1 MWLSWYRWQEK
12 NVMAETLPNKIRF
25 FLIYFCHGRDLVW
38 TLDVEHK
45 RAKQSRGAGS
55 PSSKVHRK
63 HAGLTFGEEQMGLGA
78 TRPQPTARSCC
89 WQTEGE
95 TKKITEIFPFKY

>member
-25 FLIYFCHGRDLVW
+25 FLIYFIFELGFIF

-63 HAGLTFGEEQMGLGA
+63 HAGLTFGEEQMGLGCNQA
-78 TRPQPTARSCC
+78 STNRTLLLL
-89 WQTEGE
+89 G
-95 TKKITEIFPFKY
+95 

>member
-1 MWLSWYRWQEK
+1 
-12 NVMAETLPNKIRF
+12 MAETLPNKIRF

-78 TRPQPTARSCC
+78 TRPQPTEWGGR
-89 WQTEGE
+89 QKKGVE